1 MRFKLPV
8 LVLVLGLVAVQSLA
22 ASDRQKAEKQINKV
36 SAMAADLTGRRAVNL
51 SVSQELN
58 VPRKDLVAQRRTS
71 NVSYGTLFLF
81 RQVASTDEAFNQ
93 LLAELKGGKQ
103 PFDVAEAAHADWK
116 SIANQ
121 AKKLNSKIEDN
132 LYKYF
137 VNNDSE
143 ATGGD
148 KPQNAAE
155 AYDPAFDS
163 VMADSEVSKQDLA
176 EAQDTYLFWRGRA
189 TGKKDAT
196 LEHNKEQAA
205 RQTVDPVRKGGPQ
218 ADQVGNTGAPPR

>member
-1 MRFKLPV
+1 MRLKV
-8 LVLVLGLVAVQSLA
+8 TILVLVIGIVAAQAFA
-22 ASDRQKAEKQINKV
+22 ASDRQKTEKQINRI

-51 SVSQELN
+51 SMSQQLSVSRQ
-58 VPRKDLVAQRRTS
+58 DLVAQRRANNIT
-71 NVSYGTLFLF
+71 YGTLFLL
-81 RQVASTDEAFNQ
+81 RQVTSSDEAFNQ
-93 LLAELKGGKQ
+93 AVAQIKTGKQ
-103 PFDVAEAAHADWK
+103 PFDVAEASHVDWK
-116 SIANQ
+116 AVGNA

-143 ATGGD
+143 VSAGD
-148 KPQNAAE
+148 KTSVG

>member
-1 MRFKLPV
+1 MRYGLTV
-8 LVLVLGLVAVQSLA
+8 LFLVIGVFIAQSVAA
-22 ASDRQKAEKQINKV
+22 NDRQKAEKQVNRI

-51 SVSQELN
+51 AMSQQLSVA
-58 VPRKDLVAQRRTS
+58 RKDLVSQRREGD
-71 NVSYGTLFLF
+71 VSYGTLFLF
-81 RQVASTDEAFNQ
+81 RQVAPTDETFKQMVDQ
-93 LLAELKGGKQ
+93 LKAGKL
-103 PFDVAEAAHADWK
+103 PFEIAEASHADWK
-116 SIANQ
+116 AIGNA

-137 VNNDSE
+137 VNNNSE
-143 ATGGD
+143 IPD
-148 KPQNAAE
+148 KSQNAADQ
-155 AYDPAFDS
+155 YDPSFDS
-163 VMADSEVSKQDLA
+163 VMADTQVSQQDLA
-176 EAQDTYLFWRGRA
+176 EAQDAYLFWRERA

>member
-1 MRFKLPV
+1 MRLKV
-8 LVLVLGLVAVQSLA
+8 TILVLVIGIVAAQAFA
-22 ASDRQKAEKQINKV
+22 ASDRQKTEKQINRI

-51 SVSQELN
+51 SMSQQLN
-58 VPRKDLVAQRRTS
+58 VPRQDLVAQRRANNIT
-71 NVSYGTLFLF
+71 YGTLFLL
-81 RQVASTDEAFNQ
+81 RQVTSSDEAFNQ
-93 LLAELKGGKQ
+93 AVAQIKTGKQ
-103 PFDVAEAAHADWK
+103 PFDVAEASHVDWK
-116 SIANQ
+116 AVGNA

-143 ATGGD
+143 VSAGD
-148 KPQNAAE
+148 KTSVG

>member
-1 MRFKLPV
+1 MRLKVTIPV
-8 LVLVLGLVAVQSLA
+8 LVIGIVAAQAFA
-22 ASDRQKAEKQINKV
+22 ASDRQKTEKQINRI

-51 SVSQELN
+51 SMSQQLN
-58 VPRKDLVAQRRTS
+58 VPRQDLVAQRRANNIT
-71 NVSYGTLFLF
+71 YGTLFLL
-81 RQVASTDEAFNQ
+81 RQVTSSDEAFNQ
-93 LLAELKGGKQ
+93 AVAQIKTGKQ
-103 PFDVAEAAHADWK
+103 PFDVAEASHVDWK
-116 SIANQ
+116 AVGNA

-143 ATGGD
+143 VSAGD
-148 KPQNAAE
+148 KTSVG

>member
-1 MRFKLPV
+1 MRLKV
-8 LVLVLGLVAVQSLA
+8 TILVLVIGIVAAQVFA
-22 ASDRQKAEKQINKV
+22 ASDRQKTEKQINRI

-51 SVSQELN
+51 SMSQQLN
-58 VPRKDLVAQRRTS
+58 VPRQDLVAQRRANNIT
-71 NVSYGTLFLF
+71 YGTLFLL
-81 RQVASTDEAFNQ
+81 RQVTSSDEAFNQ
-93 LLAELKGGKQ
+93 AVAQIKTGKQ
-103 PFDVAEAAHADWK
+103 PFDVAEASHVDWK
-116 SIANQ
+116 AVGNA

-143 ATGGD
+143 VSAGD
-148 KPQNAAE
+148 KTSVG

>member
-1 MRFKLPV
+1 MRLKVTIPV
-8 LVLVLGLVAVQSLA
+8 LVIGIVAAQAFA
-22 ASDRQKAEKQINKV
+22 ASDRQKTEKQINRI

-51 SVSQELN
+51 SMSQQLSVSRQ
-58 VPRKDLVAQRRTS
+58 DLVAQRRANNIT
-71 NVSYGTLFLF
+71 YGTLFLL
-81 RQVASTDEAFNQ
+81 RQVTSSDEAFNQ
-93 LLAELKGGKQ
+93 AVAQIKTGKQ
-103 PFDVAEAAHADWK
+103 PFDVAEASHVDWK
-116 SIANQ
+116 AVGNA

-143 ATGGD
+143 VSAGD
-148 KPQNAAE
+148 KTSVG

>member
-1 MRFKLPV
+1 MRPKVTILAI
-8 LVLVLGLVAVQSLA
+8 VLGIVAAQA
-22 ASDRQKAEKQINKV
+22 FGASDRQKAEKQINKV

-51 SVSQELN
+51 SMSQQLN
-58 VPRKDLVAQRRTS
+58 IPRKDLVAQRRA
-71 NVSYGTLFLF
+71 NNINYGTLFLL
-81 RQVASTDEAFNQ
+81 RQVISTDEAFNQ
-93 LLAELKGGKQ
+93 AIAELKAGKQ
-103 PFDVAEAAHADWK
+103 PFDVAEASHADWK
-116 SIANQ
+116 SIGNA

-137 VNNDSE
+137 MNNESE
-143 ATGGD
+143 VSAAD
-148 KPQNAAE
+148 KASIE
-155 AYDPAFDS
+155 TYDPAFDS

-218 ADQVGNTGAPPR
+218 ADQVGNTAPPPR

>member
-1 MRFKLPV
+1 
-8 LVLVLGLVAVQSLA
+8 
-22 ASDRQKAEKQINKV
+22 
-36 SAMAADLTGRRAVNL
+36 MAADLTGRRAVNL
-51 SVSQELN
+51 SMSQQLN
-58 VPRKDLVAQRRTS
+58 VPRQDLVAQRRANNIT
-71 NVSYGTLFLF
+71 YGTLFLL
-81 RQVASTDEAFNQ
+81 RQVTSSDEAFNQ
-93 LLAELKGGKQ
+93 AVAQIKTGKQ
-103 PFDVAEAAHADWK
+103 PFDVAEASHVDWK
-116 SIANQ
+116 AVGNA

-143 ATGGD
+143 VSAGD
-148 KPQNAAE
+148 KTTVG